1 LNLDLTRTF
10 PSRQSSAVSRRQFLS
25 LGAAGLGTAI
35 ATGCGKQRATGYPGF
50 ALITAAGENALAI
63 VDLNTFRLSHKL
75 DLGAAASSVS
85 SDSSHGY
92 VVTPSTGAV
101 HVIDSERLTDARPI
115 KMASRLD
122 LLRLTP
128 TAGEVVGICSGDC
141 ELIFANAVDRTTI
154 RRTKIACTPVDVDV
168 QLHSGSRRIYAAIS
182 GGASGTIEL
191 LDLHSAVRRKRQL
204 ACELGAIRFRQ
215 DGQLLF
221 AANHSEK
228 TLMVL
233 DTESL
238 ATVCELS
245 LPMRPE
251 NFVFSA
257 DHGQLFISGAGVDG
271 VAIVF
276 AYDTIEVE
284 QTILTG
290 RTPGAMACSD
300 EPRYLFVASRNGSE
314 ISILSVDTRKMIALT
329 QVGDRPSR
337 IVITP
342 DQQYALVLNEGS
354 GDLAV
359 IRIPAIAGNRTRN
372 GASALPSQILTLRGV
387 SLFAM
392 IPVSRQPADLAVLD
406 RRA

>member
-1 LNLDLTRTF
+1 MIASS
-10 PSRQSSAVSRRQFLS
+10 PSRTPSAVDRRQFLAF
-25 LGAAGLGTAI
+25 GAALITAS
-35 ATGCGKQRATGYPGF
+35 CGRQRATGYPGF
-50 ALITAAGENALAI
+50 ALITAAGETTLAI
-63 VDLNTFRLSHKL
+63 VDLNTFRLSRKL
-75 DLGAAASSVS
+75 DLGAAASTVS
-85 SDSSHGY
+85 SDAGHGY

-101 HVIDSERLTDARPI
+101 HVIDAARLEDVRSVRL
-115 KMASRLD
+115 ASRLD

-128 TAGEVVGICSGDC
+128 AAGEVVGACSADR
-141 ELIFANAVDRTTI
+141 ELVYANAVNRTII
-154 RRTKIACTPVDVDV
+154 RRTKLDCAPVDMDV
-168 QLHSGSRRIYAAIS
+168 QLHSESRRIYAAMA
-182 GGASGTIEL
+182 GGASGIIEL
-191 LDLHSAVRRKRQL
+191 VDLHSGVRRKRQL
-204 ACELGAIRFRQ
+204 GGELGALRFRQ

-221 AANHSEK
+221 AANRSGQ
-228 TLMVL
+228 TLVVL

-238 ATVCELS
+238 GTICELS

-251 NFVFSA
+251 NLAFSS

-276 AYDTIEVE
+276 TYDTIEVE

-300 EPRYLFVASRNGSE
+300 QPRYLFVASRNGSE
-314 ISILSVDTRKMIALT
+314 ISILSVETRKMIALT

-359 IRIPAIAGNRTRN
+359 IRIPSIAGNRSRN

-392 IPVSRQPADLAVLD
+392 IPVSQQPADLAVLD
-406 RRA
+406 SPA